1 MEGLT
6 QQVARR
12 EVRKREL
19 RQLLSGLEGRK
30 ASLAQQRWKWQ
41 GAWDVTLREVAA
53 RPPQPSPSPSPY
65 P

>member
-41 GAWDVTLREVAA
+41 GAWDVTLREVTA
-53 RPPQPSPSPSPY
+53 RPPQP
-65 P
+65 